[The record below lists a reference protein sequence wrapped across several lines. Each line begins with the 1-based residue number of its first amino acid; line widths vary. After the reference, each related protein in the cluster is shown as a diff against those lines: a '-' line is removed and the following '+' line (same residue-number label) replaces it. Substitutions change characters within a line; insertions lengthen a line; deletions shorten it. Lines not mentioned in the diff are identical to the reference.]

1 MSARSKP
8 PTEEQR
14 TAVFEPRRDPPA
26 IQVIS
31 MKPPAPEKRAVP
43 EHVVRIRAISEVSRH
58 DTPTN
63 LGRLAPPRDPIGARK
78 RQLRD
83 VVIWGFAV
91 LVVAVGVMLG
101 VWFLAR

>member
-1 MSARSKP
+1 MSARRKP
-8 PTEEQR
+8 PTEDQR
-14 TAVFEPRRDPPA
+14 TAVFEPRREPPA

-31 MKPPAPEKRAVP
+31 MKGGDVEKRARP

-78 RQLRD
+78 RQVRE